1 MTAQRALMPDYL
13 RLFALFGI
21 VVVNVQFM
29 AYPIEQGFVGATH
42 QGPADAV
49 AAWLVGGLA
58 LLKSYGLFSFMFGVG
73 LAFQMRSAERRGLA
87 FGQLYRNRMIGL
99 ALFGLVHGLLF
110 FPGDILVVYAITGAI
125 LYRVRAWPAG
135 RLIRLGTILLVVQLV
150 LTMAMMTAFPTAP
163 TEAAE
168 LERYVMTEGSMAQVM
183 GFRAVIFAIAFIFV
197 LLSQGLAALGWFC
210 LGLAAVKSGLID
222 EPGHPVWQQARR
234 WCLVPGVAL
243 SLAAAAV
250 WQWRDPLMGELLV
263 VLVAP
268 LTTLGYLGLIAALAR
283 PPGPFMARLLTAGGS
298 SLTVYLGQSIV
309 LSTIFAPY
317 GLGLWDGVGP
327 AAAVLTAI
335 GVTIVLIAFVA
346 LWRTRFAQGPFEW
359 ALRWISRRG
368 VETQKG

>member
-1 MTAQRALMPDYL
+1 MTAERALMPDYL

-29 AYPIEQGFVGATH
+29 AYPIEEGFGGATH

-73 LAFQMRSAERRGLA
+73 LAFQMRSAEKRGLA
-87 FGQLYRNRMIGL
+87 FSQLYRNRMIGL

-125 LYRVRAWPAG
+125 LYRVRTWSTA
-135 RLIRLGTILLVVQLV
+135 RLIRLGTILLVVQLA
-150 LTMAMMTAFPTAP
+150 LTTAMIAAFPAAP
-163 TEAAE
+163 TEAAAI
-168 LERYVMTEGSMAQVM
+168 ERFIMTEGSLAQVL
-183 GFRAVIFAIAFIFV
+183 GFRAVMFVIAFIFV
-197 LLSQGLAALGWFC
+197 LLAQGMAALGWFC
-210 LGLAAVKSGLID
+210 LGLAAVKAGLID
-222 EPGHPVWQQARR
+222 NPEHPVWRQARR
-234 WCLVPGVAL
+234 WCLLPGLAL
-243 SLAAAAV
+243 SLAAAAI

-283 PPGPFMARLLTAGGS
+283 PPGRFMSTLLTAGAS
-298 SLTVYLGQSIV
+298 SLTIYLGQSIL

-335 GVTIVLIAFVA
+335 GVTIALIALVA
-346 LWRTRFAQGPFEW
+346 LWRMRFAQGPFEW
-359 ALRWISRRG
+359 VLRWISRRRVAG
-368 VETQKG
+368 AA